1 MELHGEDLV
10 LVAVVPRA
18 QDLEIA
24 RVLGWYRVPVKRAPK
39 MLAVDWLALYQT
51 ARCGP
56 GPAGIYAI
64 APVLGHELATRG
76 ELLRSESDH
85 PHAHEAYYKL
95 QLGTLL
101 QLPRPLVDGAWPRLT
116 FLYTTGERLVT
127 ARTLR
132 QLKITAPV
140 ERQALWRALRERASS
155 SSAYTP
161 AAMSAIDPSTWHD
174 LRRLTGRDDSSSSG
188 AMSDRRTSR
197 I

>member
-1 MELHGEDLV
+1 MDLHGEDLV

-76 ELLRSESDH
+76 DLLRNEPDH

-95 QLGTLL
+95 QLGTLSP
-101 QLPRPLVDGAWPRLT
+101 LPRPLVDGAWPRLT

-140 ERQALWRALRERASS
+140 ERRALWRALRERASS
-155 SSAYTP
+155 SGGYR
-161 AAMSAIDPSTWHD
+161 AASTGAIDPSIWQD
-174 LRRLTGRDDSSSSG
+174 LQQLT
-188 AMSDRRTSR
+188 ARTDPPSLC
-197 I
+197 

>member
-1 MELHGEDLV
+1 MELHAEDLV

-18 QDLEIA
+18 QDMEIA
-24 RVLGWYRVPVKRAPK
+24 RVLGWYRVPVRRAPK

-76 ELLRSESDH
+76 ELLRSEPDH
-85 PHAHEAYYKL
+85 PHVHEAYSKL
-95 QLGTLL
+95 QLGTLVP
-101 QLPRPLVDGAWPRLT
+101 LPRPLVDGAWPRLT

-132 QLKITAPV
+132 QLKISASV

-155 SSAYTP
+155 SVGYESA
-161 AAMSAIDPSTWHD
+161 ARGVVDPGVWQE
-174 LRRLTGRDDSSSSG
+174 LWELTGRADSRSW
-188 AMSDRRTSR
+188 
-197 I
+197 